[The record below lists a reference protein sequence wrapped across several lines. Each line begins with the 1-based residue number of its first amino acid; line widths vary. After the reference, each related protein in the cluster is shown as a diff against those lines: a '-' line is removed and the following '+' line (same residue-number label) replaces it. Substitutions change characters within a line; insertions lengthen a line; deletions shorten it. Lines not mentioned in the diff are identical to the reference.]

1 MKDKKSP
8 RRIFSVTGIILATFV
23 LLFSLYSQNG
33 GNGSLSADDLQ
44 RMIQTGSPTYLLVDV
59 RTPGEYKDGYIPSA
73 VNIPLQQIAE
83 SPPRV
88 DKESLVI
95 VYCRSGNRSAQAAGL
110 LKEMGYTN
118 IVDFG
123 GINRWPYVKAY
134 P

>member
-1 MKDKKSP
+1 MNDQKSP

-23 LLFSLYSQNG
+23 LLFSLYSQNS

-59 RTPGEYKDGYIPSA
+59 RTPGEYRDGYIPSA

-83 SPPRV
+83 SPPGV

-95 VYCRSGNRSAQAAGL
+95 VYCRSGNRSAQTAGL

-123 GINRWPYVKAY
+123 GINRWPYDKAY